1 MSQQDSSR
9 SKGSHKV
16 KIYVGTYLPLT
27 LYRRLVEEGKQA
39 GIPRSEVLRRA
50 LAERYGEPSQQEAQG
65 KRLDT
70 EGGEVE
76 R

>member
-1 MSQQDSSR
+1 MSQQDSGR
-9 SKGSHKV
+9 SKGSHRV

-27 LYRRLVEEGKQA
+27 LYHRLVEEVERA

-50 LAERYGEPSQQEAQG
+50 LAERYGEPSQQDGEG
-65 KRLDT
+65 KRQDR
-70 EGGEVE
+70 GGEEE

>member
-1 MSQQDSSR
+1 MSQQHSGR

-16 KIYVGTYLPLT
+16 KIYVGTYLPLP
-27 LYRRLVEEGKQA
+27 LYHRLVEEVEQA

-50 LAERYGEPSQQEAQG
+50 LADRYGEPNPQETGG
-65 KRLDT
+65 KRQDT
-70 EGGEVE
+70 EGEEE